1 MAHHSRLDKVVIDV
15 APADHDKEVAFW
27 SGATGQPMTQGRRHP
42 EYHWAEIP
50 GQDVGLLIQRLDEG
64 ASRVHVDIHT
74 TDVAAEVARLEQL
87 GSDPNPGGQRLVD
100 HAGPGGLVVLRHPG
114 WHRAAHRRQRSTLGV
129 TRCSPDGS
137 RQAAPSRAGTK
148 ARRWPGADP

>member
-74 TDVAAEVARLEQL
+74 TDVDAEVARLEQL
-87 GSDPNPGGQRLVD
+87 GATRIREVNGWWIMQDP
-100 HAGPGGLVVLRHPG
+100 AGLSFCVI
-114 WHRAAHRRQRSTLGV
+114 
-129 TRCSPDGS
+129 PDGTE
-137 RQAAPSRAGTK
+137 RLTDDN
-148 ARRWPGADP
+148 ARRWE